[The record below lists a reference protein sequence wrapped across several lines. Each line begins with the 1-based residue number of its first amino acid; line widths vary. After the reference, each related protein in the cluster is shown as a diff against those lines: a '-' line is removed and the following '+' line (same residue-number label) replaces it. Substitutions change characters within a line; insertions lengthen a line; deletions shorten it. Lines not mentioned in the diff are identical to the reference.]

1 MALMKSIFYDQLFQM
16 NRCLEQVSEIL
27 ELFEQQQLIHR
38 QYAETRRRTVEDL
51 RSDLSHLITGV
62 LHQRELEA
70 CAGLAGNAKVE
81 ADG

>member
-1 MALMKSIFYDQLFQM
+1 MKSIFYDQLFQM

-27 ELFEQQQLIHR
+27 GFFEQQKLIHH
-38 QYAETRRRTVEDL
+38 QYAQTRRRSVEDF

-70 CAGLAGNAKVE
+70 CAGLSGNSKVK